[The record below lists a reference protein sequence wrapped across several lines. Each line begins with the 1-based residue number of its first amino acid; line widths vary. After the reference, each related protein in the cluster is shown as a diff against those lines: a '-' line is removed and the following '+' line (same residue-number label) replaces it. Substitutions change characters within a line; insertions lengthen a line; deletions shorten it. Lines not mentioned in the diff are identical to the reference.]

1 VFEDE
6 SVPLKPLGLQQ
17 VFCCVFWED
26 ARVGVFMCFFFFFLK
41 EKNCCAGHNTFT
53 CSFQILRKILSV
65 KNNLYSLHSSKFV
78 H

>member
-17 VFCCVFWED
+17 VFCCVLWED
-26 ARVGVFMCFFFFFLK
+26 ARVGVFMCFFFFYSK
-41 EKNCCAGHNTFT
+41 RKNCFAGHNTFT
-53 CSFQILRKILSV
+53 SSFQVRKILSA